1 MQKNYY
7 KFKKSIIALMS
18 SAIFLLLIFA
28 FAYVWYTD
36 YNYNISTGL
45 PFFNRRGNWLIIAL
59 YGLMQLFFAKIYGG
73 FKVGYYKMSN
83 IIYSQI
89 LANILV
95 NALVYVEI
103 CLIGKALVNI
113 APILKLTAIDVALI
127 IMWTYVVTKIY
138 EHLFPPRKLLI
149 IYSNHNATNLIRKMC
164 QRSDKYQICEAIN
177 IEEGF
182 EQIKSRIDKYDGA
195 IICDAPSKV
204 RNDILKYCFETSK
217 RTYITP
223 KISDII
229 IRGADELSLF
239 DTPILLCRNRGLSI
253 EQRFL
258 KRFMDL
264 LLSFIALVVLS
275 PFLIIIAIVIK
286 LYDRGPVFFTQERI
300 TLDGKKFN
308 IYKFRSMIVNAEAD
322 GHSIPATEND
332 PRITP
337 IGKVIRKTRF
347 DEFPQLIN
355 IIKGEMS
362 IVGPRPERTEHV
374 EEYIKQMP
382 EFKYR
387 TKVKAGLTGYAQ
399 VYGKYNTT
407 AYDKLKLDM
416 MYIEN
421 YSLRLDIQLIIMTVK
436 VLFMKDSTE
445 GFEQGEHMG

>member
-7 KFKKSIIALMS
+7 KFKKSIMATMS
-18 SAIFLLLIFA
+18 FAIFFLVILA
-28 FAYVWYTD
+28 FAYIWYKD
-36 YNYNISTGL
+36 YDKMIGD
-45 PFFNRRGNWLIIAL
+45 PFFRKGNWLIIAL
-59 YGLMQLFFAKIYGG
+59 YALMQLFFTKIYGG

-83 IIYSQI
+83 IIYSQM
-89 LANILV
+89 LATLLV
-95 NALVYVEI
+95 NVLVYVEI
-103 CLIGKALVNI
+103 CLIGRTLVSLT
-113 APILKLTAIDVALI
+113 PIIKLTAIDAALV
-127 IMWTYVVTKIY
+127 IMWTYASSKIY
-138 EHLFPPRKLLI
+138 ERLFPPRKLLI
-149 IYSNHNATNLIRKMC
+149 IYSNHNATNLVRKMS

-177 IEEGF
+177 IEEGL
-182 EQIKSRIDKYDGA
+182 ELIKSRIDKYDGA

-223 KISDII
+223 KISDVI
-229 IRGADELSLF
+229 IRGADELNLF

-253 EQRFL
+253 EQRFF
-258 KRFMDL
+258 KRFFDIV
-264 LLSFIALVVLS
+264 LSLIALVILS
-275 PFLIIIAIVIK
+275 PFLLIVALAIKI
-286 LYDRGPVFFTQERI
+286 YDGGPAIYTQERVTI
-300 TLDGKKFN
+300 DGKKFQ
-308 IYKFRSMIVNAEAD
+308 IYKFRSMIVDAEKD
-322 GHSIPATEND
+322 GHSIPATDHD

-337 IGKVIRKTRF
+337 VGKVIRKIRF

-355 IIKGEMS
+355 IIKGDMS

-374 EEYIKQMP
+374 EEYTKEMP

-421 YSLRLDIQLIIMTVK
+421 YSLRLDFQLIIMTVK
-436 VLFMKDSTE
+436 VLFMKESTE

>member
-7 KFKKSIIALMS
+7 KFKKTIMVLMS
-18 SAIFLLLIFA
+18 AAIFFLLVLA

-36 YNYNISTGL
+36 YNYNILTGA
-45 PFFNRRGNWLIIAL
+45 PFFTRRGNWLIIAL
-59 YGLMQLFFAKIYGG
+59 YGLMHLFFTKIYGG
-73 FKVGYYKMSN
+73 YKIGYYKMSN
-83 IIYSQI
+83 IIYSQM
-89 LANILV
+89 LSTFLV
-95 NALVYVEI
+95 NVLVYFEI
-103 CLIGKALVNI
+103 CLIGKVMVSI
-113 APILKLTAIDVALI
+113 APIIKLTAIDVALV

-138 EHLFPPRKLLI
+138 EHIFPPRKLLI
-149 IYSNHNATNLIRKMC
+149 IYSNHNATNLIRKMS

-177 IEEGF
+177 IEEGM
-182 EQIKSRIDKYDGA
+182 ELIKTRIDKYDGA

-229 IRGADELSLF
+229 IRGADELNLF

-258 KRFMDL
+258 KRITDIVFSL
-264 LLSFIALVVLS
+264 LALIVLS
-275 PFLIIIAIVIK
+275 PFLILIAIAIK
-286 LYDRGPVFFTQERI
+286 LYDKGPVFFTQERV
-300 TLDGKKFN
+300 TVNGKKFK
-308 IYKFRSMIVNAEAD
+308 IYKFRSMIVNAEAE
-322 GHSIPATEND
+322 GISIPATDND

-337 IGKVIRKTRF
+337 IGKFIRKIRF

-355 IIKGEMS
+355 IIKGDMS

-374 EEYIKQMP
+374 EEYIKEMP

-421 YSLRLDIQLIIMTVK
+421 YSLRLDFQLIIMTVK
-436 VLFMKDSTE
+436 VLFMKESTE